1 MKPKAIILIVIDA
14 LRADHLGC
22 YGYHLPTSP
31 HLDNFAKDA
40 VKFKYAFSPC
50 SYTIPAFAAIFT
62 GKSPGNNSLW
72 FQQKFGLNRDR
83 EITLA
88 EVLQSVGYKNAAFV
102 SSLVMRKAW
111 GLDAGFDIYNDNMTG
126 FEVNRPSESVRNGKE
141 TNEEVFTWLADE
153 GNFPFFLFIHY
164 FDVHGPYVNVEPY
177 DSIFGVEDYGNKSLF
192 LNRVLDGKE
201 GGIPDYQI
209 LRISKNEEGEVIDY
223 ERDARYYFSQY
234 DGGIKYCDDIFG
246 DLIKRLKEKNIYD
259 DALIVITADHGE
271 AMGENNIYF
280 FHGLT
285 VSFEQI
291 RVPLLI
297 KTPTK
302 KTIKSKVVKEPVS
315 TIDIF
320 PTILNAC
327 EANNSRFE
335 AEGVNILNRN
345 LEKRIILSENQWQR
359 AIIRGNYIYLSE
371 KSNIYPDYVY
381 YYDSRQLCTGKKLCN
396 YIDDSNCEKNLLE
409 NASEEKEFME
419 IDNFFSLH
427 VNPKE
432 QLIGE
437 KDRKI
442 EIIEQEL
449 SLKEQ
454 QIQSIFSSR
463 TWKVGRII
471 TAPWRFIKRI
481 LHKNK

>member
-1 MKPKAIILIVIDA
+1 VKPQAVILIVIDA

-31 HLDNFAKDA
+31 HLDQFAKDA
-40 VKFKYAFSPC
+40 VVYKYAFSPC

-88 EVLQSVGYKNAAFV
+88 EILKSAGYKTAAFV
-102 SSLVMRKAW
+102 SSLVMRKDW
-111 GLDAGFDIYNDNMTG
+111 GLDVGFDIYNDKMTG
-126 FEVNRPSESVRNGKE
+126 FEANRPSESIRNGKE
-141 TNEEVFTWLADE
+141 TNNEIFKWLVNE
-153 GNFPFFLFIHY
+153 GHSPFFLFIHY

-177 DSIFGVEDYGNKSLF
+177 DSIFRVEDYGKKPLF
-192 LNRVLDGKE
+192 LDRVLDGKE

-209 LRISKNEEGEVIDY
+209 LKAVKNEAGENVDF
-223 ERDARYYFSQY
+223 EKDARYYFSQY
-234 DGGIKYCDDIFG
+234 DGGIRYSDDMFG
-246 DLIKRLKEKNIYD
+246 DLIERLKEKDIYD
-259 DALIVITADHGE
+259 DALIIITADHGE
-271 AMGENNIYF
+271 AMGENNVYF

-302 KTIKSKVVKEPVS
+302 KTIKSKVVEEPVS

-335 AEGVNILNRN
+335 VEGVNILNKN
-345 LEKRIILSENQWQR
+345 SNKRIILSENQWQR
-359 AIIRGNYIYLSE
+359 AIIRGNYIFNSE
-371 KSNIYPDYVY
+371 KRNIYSDYVY
-381 YYDSRQLCTGKKLCN
+381 YYDSRQLSAGRKLYN
-396 YIDDSNCEKNLLE
+396 YIGDSDCKNNLLGKV
-409 NASEEKEFME
+409 SEEKEFVE

-442 EIIEQEL
+442 ETIRQEL
-449 SLKEQ
+449 KLKEQ

-463 TWKVGRII
+463 TWKVGRIA
-471 TAPWRFIKRI
+471 TAPWRFIKKI
-481 LHKNK
+481 FHKNR

>member
-1 MKPKAIILIVIDA
+1 MIPKAIILIIIDA

-22 YGYHLPTSP
+22 YGYRLPTSP
-31 HLDNFAKDA
+31 HLDEFAKDSILY
-40 VKFKYAFSPC
+40 KYAFSSC
-50 SYTIPAFAAIFT
+50 SYTIPAFSGIFT
-62 GKSPGNNSLW
+62 GKSPGNNSLF

-88 EVLQSVGYKNAAFV
+88 EILKAADYKTAAFV
-102 SSLVMRKAW
+102 SSLVMRKDW
-111 GLDAGFDIYNDNMTG
+111 GLNAGFDIYNDKMTG
-126 FEVNRPSESVRNGKE
+126 FEANRPAQSIRNGKD
-141 TNEEVFTWLADE
+141 TNDEIFKWLTDE
-153 GNFPFFLFIHY
+153 GQPPFFLFIHY

-177 DSIFGVEDYGNKSLF
+177 DSLFKAEDYGKEPLF
-192 LNRVLDGKE
+192 LDRVRDGTE

-209 LRISKNEEGEVIDY
+209 LKAVKNEVGEKVDF
-223 ERDARYYFSQY
+223 EKDARYYFSQY
-234 DGGIKYCDDIFG
+234 DGGIRYTDDKFG
-246 DLIKRLKEKNIYD
+246 DLIERLKEKDIYD
-259 DALIVITADHGE
+259 DALIIITADHGE
-271 AMGENNIYF
+271 AMGENNVYF

-302 KTIKSKVVKEPVS
+302 KTIKSKVVEEPVS

-320 PTILNAC
+320 PTILNVC

-335 AEGVNILNRN
+335 VEGVNILNKN
-345 LEKRIILSENQWQR
+345 LHKRIIISENQWQR
-359 AIIRGNYIYLSE
+359 AIIGGNYIFLGE

-381 YYDSRQLCTGKKLCN
+381 YYDSRQLCSGKKLYN
-396 YIDDSNCEKNLLE
+396 YIDDSACRNNLLE
-409 NASEEKEFME
+409 KVSEKKEFLE
-419 IDNFFSLH
+419 INNFLTLH

-442 EIIEQEL
+442 ETIGQEL
-449 SLKEQ
+449 KLKTQ

-471 TAPWRFIKRI
+471 TAPWRFIKKI
-481 LHKNK
+481 FHKNK

>member
-31 HLDNFAKDA
+31 NLDEFAKDA
-40 VKFKYAFSPC
+40 VLYKYAFSPC

-72 FQQKFGLNRDR
+72 FQQKFGLSRDR

-88 EVLQSVGYKNAAFV
+88 EILKSAGYKTAAFV
-102 SSLVMRKAW
+102 SSLVMRKDW
-111 GLDAGFDIYNDNMTG
+111 RLDAGFDIYNDKMTG
-126 FEVNRPSESVRNGKE
+126 FEANRPAESIRNGKE
-141 TNEEVFTWLADE
+141 TNNEVFEWLADK
-153 GNFPFFLFIHY
+153 GHSLFFLFIHY

-177 DSIFGVEDYGNKSLF
+177 DSIFKVKDYSKEPLF
-192 LNRVLDGKE
+192 LDRVLDGKE

-209 LRISKNEEGEVIDY
+209 LRVVKNEAGEKVDF
-223 ERDARYYFSQY
+223 EKDARYYFGQY
-234 DGGIKYCDDIFG
+234 DGGIRYCDDIFG
-246 DLIKRLKEKNIYD
+246 DLIKGLKEKGIYD
-259 DALIVITADHGE
+259 DALIIITADHGE
-271 AMGENNIYF
+271 AMGENNVYF

-297 KTPTK
+297 KIPAK
-302 KTIKSKVVKEPVS
+302 KATKSKVVEEPVS

-327 EANNSRFE
+327 KVNNSCFE
-335 AEGVNILNRN
+335 VEGVNILNKN
-345 LEKRIILSENQWQR
+345 SNKRIILSENQWQR
-359 AIIRGNYIYLSE
+359 AIIRGNYIFIGE
-371 KSNIYPDYVY
+371 KRNIYSDYVY
-381 YYDSRQLCTGKKLCN
+381 YYDSRQLSIGRKLYN
-396 YIDDSNCEKNLLE
+396 YINDSDCKNNLLGKV
-409 NASEEKEFME
+409 SEEKDFME
-419 IDNFFSLH
+419 IDIFFSLH

-432 QLIGE
+432 QLICE
-437 KDRKI
+437 KDRQI
-442 EIIEQEL
+442 ETIGEEL
-449 SLKEQ
+449 KLKEQ

-463 TWKVGRII
+463 TWKVGSII
-471 TAPWRFIKRI
+471 TAPWRFIKKI
-481 LHKNK
+481 FLKNK